1 MNKILY
7 IAFALFTAEAMYS
20 IFSGE
25 EKRHI
30 PKSNDVYL
38 SCKGA
43 PSLTYTWEVDGTDVV
58 DLDTGAVYNYWYCIQ
73 LNDKPSSSSR

>member
-7 IAFALFTAEAMYS
+7 ISLVLLTAAAMYS

-25 EKRHI
+25 EKRHVY
-30 PKSNDVYL
+30 KSNDVYL

-43 PSLTYTWEVDGTDVV
+43 PSITYSWEVYGTDVV
-58 DLDTGAVYNYWYCIQ
+58 DLDTGAVYNYWYCIPINASKQ
-73 LNDKPSSSSR
+73 HSN

>member
-7 IAFALFTAEAMYS
+7 IAFALLAAAAMYS

-58 DLDTGAVYNYWYCIQ
+58 DLDTGAVYNYWYCIP
-73 LNDKPSSSSR
+73 LNAKQYS